1 MEGSRYQ
8 FMCDEGYS
16 LVGQQTLF
24 CGKDGSWNGSVPTC
38 LIGIVDVPVDKSSHL
53 AEMRLRW
60 VKYKCHMLK

>member
-1 MEGSRYQ
+1 VEGSRHQ
-8 FMCDEGYS
+8 FICDEGYS

-53 AEMRLRW
+53 AEMRLRSD
-60 VKYKCHMLK
+60 KCKCHMLK